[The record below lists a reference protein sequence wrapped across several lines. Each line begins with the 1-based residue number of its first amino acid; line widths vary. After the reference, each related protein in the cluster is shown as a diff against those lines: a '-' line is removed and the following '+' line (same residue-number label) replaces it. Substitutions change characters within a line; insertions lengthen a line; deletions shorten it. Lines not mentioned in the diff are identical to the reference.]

1 MFLSARFCCASQC
14 VQVLVTEVAVHS
26 IAGTEI
32 SSFISLVTGALQG
45 DFKKNLKKIFKW
57 RRLQI
62 EEGGGGGGAD
72 GGSCHKVQLSRFPS
86 FVKFGAWSE
95 HYLVERKIE

>member
-1 MFLSARFCCASQC
+1 MFLSTRFCCASQC

-45 DFKKNLKKIFKW
+45 DG
-57 RRLQI
+57 RRSSS
-62 EEGGGGGGAD
+62 GAD
-72 GGSCHKVQLSRFPS
+72 CKLRRQEEEEEELMAGVATRYNCRGSPL
-86 FVKFGAWSE
+86 
-95 HYLVERKIE
+95 L